1 MRNGGAAHHI
11 FIAPRI
17 FNKNTKL
24 MLYFPERKNEALAF
38 FLLMITPGNGS
49 WFIVLARV
57 IADSLTKFRHFVK
70 G

>member
-1 MRNGGAAHHI
+1 
-11 FIAPRI
+11 
-17 FNKNTKL
+17 